1 MIRVGIGG
9 WIFEPWRGTFFP
21 KGLPKTRELE
31 FASRALTT
39 IEINSTYYSAQK
51 PETFRKWAEQTPDDF
66 VFSVKA
72 SRFATN
78 RRVLAEGGQSVE
90 RFVTQGITELKKK
103 LGPILWQFAPTK
115 KFDADD
121 FEGFLKLLPKEQ
133 DGIKLRHALE
143 VRHESF
149 GCAEFMTLAKKYGA
163 AVVVAD
169 SAKYP
174 MFADVTGDFVYARLE
189 NAQAK
194 IATGYAPKDIAKWA
208 KHAEEW
214 ADGRDAEGLPRHGA
228 AATKKKRDVFVYMI
242 NGAKERAP
250 AAAQALLAKLGLK
263 S

>member
-9 WIFEPWRGTFFP
+9 WIYEPWRGTFFP
-21 KGLPKTRELE
+21 KGLPKTKELHH
-31 FASRALTT
+31 ASRAVTS

-51 PETFRKWAEQTPDDF
+51 PDTFRRWADETPDDF

-78 RRVLAEGGQSVE
+78 RRVLAEAGESVE
-90 RFVTQGITELKKK
+90 RFVTQGITELKSK

-115 KFDADD
+115 KFDAAD
-121 FEGFLKLLPKEQ
+121 FEGFLKLLPKEHA
-133 DGIKLRHALE
+133 GRKLSHALE

-149 GCAEFMTLAKKYGA
+149 GVPEFMALAKKHNC
-163 AVVVAD
+163 AVVIAD

-174 MFADVTGDFVYARLE
+174 MFADVTGDFVYTRLE

-194 IATGYAPKDIAKWA
+194 IETGYAPKDIARWA
-208 KHAEEW
+208 KIATSWSEGGEG
-214 ADGRDAEGLPRHGA
+214 DGLPRIGA
-228 AATKKKRDVFVYMI
+228 APAKKKRDVFVYMI

-250 AAAQALLAKLGLK
+250 AAAVALLAKLK
-263 S
+263 

>member
-21 KGLPKTRELE
+21 EGLPKTRELHH
-31 FASRALTT
+31 ASRAVTS

-51 PETFRKWAEQTPDDF
+51 PETFRKWADQTPDDF
-66 VFSVKA
+66 VFAVKA

-78 RRVLAEGGQSVE
+78 RRVLGEAGQSVE

-115 KFDADD
+115 KFDAED
-121 FEGFLKLLPKEQ
+121 FEAFLKLLPKEH
-133 DGIKLRHALE
+133 DGIKLRHAVEL
-143 VRHESF
+143 RHETF
-149 GCAEFMTLAKKYGA
+149 GCAEFMALAKKYGA
-163 AVVVAD
+163 AIVVAD

-174 MFADVTGDFVYARLE
+174 MFADVTADFVYVRLQD
-189 NAQAK
+189 AQAK

-208 KHAEEW
+208 KHAQDW
-214 ADGRDAEGLPRHGA
+214 AEGRDAEGLPRCGA

-250 AAAQALLAKLGLK
+250 AAAQALLAKLGK
-263 S
+263 T